1 MAWRK
6 YTNVAQDR
14 SGSVVSLARIIVDY
28 HSDENSEPRK
38 AGILEVKDYILG
50 TGNSITLN
58 PADATQTQIT
68 EGVEFTA
75 ENDNADTADNI
86 ASAVEGVSG
95 FSAKSKTG
103 GSGNPWV
110 SVYYSPSTITSLVS
124 DDTAA
129 WDFYTISSTNGT
141 IMALAKDGT
150 GTIKHQPTWTD
161 SDGFF
166 WAYIDRP
173 TYVDIES
180 HKSGKPS
187 DDSRTEDIYL
197 P

>member
-1 MAWRK
+1 MTWRK

-14 SGSVVSLARIIVDY
+14 SGSVVPLARVIIDY
-28 HSDENSEPRK
+28 HADEGSEPRK
-38 AGILEVKDYILG
+38 AGILEVKDYTLG
-50 TGNSITLN
+50 TGDSITLN
-58 PADATQTQIT
+58 PADTSQTKLT
-68 EGVEFTA
+68 EGQNFTS
-75 ENDNADTADNI
+75 ENNNADTADNI

-95 FSAKSKTG
+95 FSAKSQTG

-124 DDTAA
+124 NDTAA
-129 WDFYTISSTNGT
+129 WAFYTISATNGT
-141 IMALAKDGT
+141 VMALAKDDT
-150 GTIKHQPTWTD
+150 GTIKHQPMWTD

-166 WAYIDRP
+166 WAYVDRP

-180 HKSGKPS
+180 HKDGKPS